1 MAETNKKT
9 RVLSGM
15 RPSGKLHLGH
25 LAGALKNWVDLQ
37 KEYQCFYFV
46 ADWHALTTEYADPA
60 NIYNDAREMVVDWLS
75 CGIDP
80 EQSVIFVQSHIRE
93 HAELH
98 LLLSMFTPIPWLER
112 CPSYKELQKEL
123 DQKDLHTYGFL
134 GYPVLQAADIL
145 IYRAHKVPVG
155 EDQLPHLELTRDIA
169 RRFNYFYGERL
180 VVPEPM
186 ITAYPRV
193 PGIDGRKMSK
203 SYGNSIYLSDPE
215 PVVREKIQRM
225 VTDPARA
232 YRKDPGNPDVCILYN
247 LHKIYTPEEIRNRIQ
262 PECRSAA
269 IGCTD
274 CKQELLRFLIP
285 AMEPI
290 WKKREEILKD
300 PDVFLKIT
308 RTGDQKA
315 LASAEETMKIVR
327 KAMKISY

>member
-1 MAETNKKT
+1 MNDSKKP

-25 LAGALKNWVDLQ
+25 LAGALRNWVDLQ

-46 ADWHALTTEYADPA
+46 ADWHALTTEYADPS
-60 NIYNDAREMVVDWLS
+60 NIYNDAREMVVDWLA

-80 EQSVIFVQSHIRE
+80 EQSVIFIQSHVRE

-98 LLLSMFTPIPWLER
+98 LLLSMSTPIPWLER

-123 DQKDLHTYGFL
+123 EQKDLHTYGFL

-169 RRFNYFYGERL
+169 RRFNNFYGEHL

-232 YRKDPGNPDVCILYN
+232 YRKDPGNPDVCILYH
-247 LHKIYTPEEIRNRIQ
+247 LHKIYTPEEIRKRIQ

-274 CKQELLRFLIP
+274 CKKELLRYLIP

-300 PDVFLKIT
+300 PDIFLKIT
-308 RTGDQKA
+308 RAGDQVA
-315 LASAEETMKIVR
+315 LASAQETMKIVR
-327 KAMKISY
+327 EAMKINY

>member
-1 MAETNKKT
+1 MNDSKKP

-46 ADWHALTTEYADPA
+46 ADWHALTTEYADPS
-60 NIYNDAREMVVDWLS
+60 NIYNDAREMVVDWLA

-80 EQSVIFVQSHIRE
+80 EQSVIFIQSHVRE

-112 CPSYKELQKEL
+112 CPSYKDLQKEL

-169 RRFNYFYGERL
+169 RRFNNFYGERL

-203 SYGNSIYLSDPE
+203 SFGNSIYLSDPE

-247 LHKIYTPEEIRNRIQ
+247 LHKIYTPEEIRKRIQ

-274 CKQELLRFLIP
+274 CKKELLRFLIP

-300 PDVFLKIT
+300 PDIFLKIT
-308 RTGDQKA
+308 RAGDQVA
-315 LASAEETMKIVR
+315 LASAQETMKIVR
-327 KAMKISY
+327 EAMKINY